1 MERLSAWVSAGL
13 LSAGVSAAVLAGAGA
28 AVADDTSGGVGPGS
42 ASSPAN
48 DSTQRTKTDTTSET
62 PGPSGSTGATGT
74 KSDDKSDTGTRDKA
88 GSTTPATDT
97 DTDTDTEHE
106 SGSEIGTE
114 PELKPQPEPEREV
127 TPGDHETTPPDGTDE
142 AETVLGKKT
151 RPAAVV
157 PTISTPVV
165 VDPENSTSGENET
178 GTTSKTEPSAPLVT
192 ESSVTSERILD
203 REATT
208 ARVSE
213 TPAVSM
219 AVVVEQPPVER
230 AFAPALPNLLGW
242 LQGLTENLIRGVGSL
257 VFNTIQALEALL
269 TGPPAVPANSPV
281 TVRTSTILLANGQR
295 VQANWYFPDVPEG
308 AQQPDRLILLQHGFF
323 ALAPM
328 YSYTA
333 AELAVRTNS
342 IVVTP
347 TLSSNFFADDDAW
360 LNGAGMW
367 NNIAELFV
375 GDRIALNDSARDA
388 GYVGVLP
395 QKFGLAGHSAGG
407 QLVGAVA
414 GYLVDKG
421 AADDLVGVITLDGV
435 PTGSVMPDA
444 LAKLQAYED
453 ATGRYIPVREIGA
466 PPNLFNFISN
476 INESLNAARPGRFNG
491 VVLAG
496 GVHMDSMRGGNPIVQ
511 FLASVLAG
519 FPQPQNPPAVWQLSA
534 EWFNDWFDGDT
545 DNGDDLVPGST
556 LPISTPDGTAY
567 GVVLGRSVPTPA
579 TVAVTV

>member
-1 MERLSAWVSAGL
+1 MDRLSAWVSAGL

-28 AVADDTSGGVGPGS
+28 AVADDTSDGAGRGS
-42 ASSPAN
+42 ASSPVN
-48 DSTQRTKTDTTSET
+48 DSTPRTKTDTTSE
-62 PGPSGSTGATGT
+62 SAVESTSTDKTDTTIGT
-74 KSDDKSDTGTRDKA
+74 ETDDRA
-88 GSTTPATDT
+88 GSTTPGTGHET
-97 DTDTDTEHE
+97 GSEHE
-106 SGSEIGTE
+106 TE
-114 PELKPQPEPEREV
+114 PELQPELGSEHGAAPDE
-127 TPGDHETTPPDGTDE
+127 HEKTPPSRTGE

-151 RPAAVV
+151 RPTAAI
-157 PTISTPVV
+157 PSISTPVV
-165 VDPENSTSGENET
+165 VDAENSTSAENET

-192 ESSVTSERILD
+192 EAAVTAD
-203 REATT
+203 RSHDRDGTT
-208 ARVSE
+208 ARVTE

-219 AVVVEQPPVER
+219 AVVVEQPPAER
-230 AFAPALPNLLGW
+230 AFAPSAPNLLRW
-242 LQGLTENLIRGVGSL
+242 LQGLTENLIKGVGSL

-269 TGPPAVPANSPV
+269 TGPPAVPVNSPV

-375 GDRIALNDSARDA
+375 GDRTALNDSARDA

-567 GVVLGRSVPTPA
+567 GVVLGRAIPVPA
-579 TVAVTV
+579 TVAV

>member
-1 MERLSAWVSAGL
+1 MDRLSAWVSAGL

-28 AVADDTSGGVGPGS
+28 AVADDTSGGAGPGS

-48 DSTQRTKTDTTSET
+48 DSTPRTKTDTTSE
-62 PGPSGSTGATGT
+62 SAAESTSTDKTDTTIGT
-74 KSDDKSDTGTRDKA
+74 ETDDRA
-88 GSTTPATDT
+88 GSTTPGTGHET
-97 DTDTDTEHE
+97 GSEHE
-106 SGSEIGTE
+106 TE
-114 PELKPQPEPEREV
+114 PELQPELESEHGAAPDE
-127 TPGDHETTPPDGTDE
+127 HEKTPPNRAGE

-151 RPAAVV
+151 RPTAAI
-157 PTISTPVV
+157 PSISTPVV
-165 VDPENSTSGENET
+165 VDAEHSTSAENET
-178 GTTSKTEPSAPLVT
+178 GTTTKTEPSAPLVT
-192 ESSVTSERILD
+192 EAAATPDRSPNRDGATAQVT
-203 REATT
+203 EA
-208 ARVSE
+208 
-213 TPAVSM
+213 PAVSM
-219 AVVVEQPPVER
+219 AVVVEQPPAER
-230 AFAPALPNLLGW
+230 AFAPSAPNLLRW
-242 LQGLTENLIRGVGSL
+242 LQGLTENLIKGVGSL

-269 TGPPAVPANSPV
+269 TGPPAVPVNSPV

-375 GDRIALNDSARDA
+375 GERTALNDSARDA

-476 INESLNAARPGRFNG
+476 INESLNEARPGRFNG

-567 GVVLGRSVPTPA
+567 GVVLGRSVPTTV
-579 TVAVTV
+579 TVAV

>member
-1 MERLSAWVSAGL
+1 MSTGSGVFMERLSAWVSAGL

-28 AVADDTSGGVGPGS
+28 AVADDTSGGAGPGS

-48 DSTQRTKTDTTSET
+48 DSTPRTKTDTTPESRAESTSTDKTET
-62 PGPSGSTGATGT
+62 
-74 KSDDKSDTGTRDKA
+74 DDKAD
-88 GSTTPATDT
+88 STTPGGSK
-97 DTDTDTEHE
+97 HE
-106 SGSEIGTE
+106 TE
-114 PELKPQPEPEREV
+114 PELKPELEAEAEHEA
-127 TPGDHETTPPDGTDE
+127 TLEDHEKTPPNDA
-142 AETVLGKKT
+142 AETEIVLGKKT
-151 RPAAVV
+151 RPAAVI
-157 PTISTPVV
+157 PSISTPVV
-165 VDPENSTSGENET
+165 VDAEHSTSAENET
-178 GTTSKTEPSAPLVT
+178 GTTTKTEPSAPLVT
-192 ESSVTSERILD
+192 EAAATPDRSPNRDGATAQVT
-203 REATT
+203 EA
-208 ARVSE
+208 
-213 TPAVSM
+213 PAVSM
-219 AVVVEQPPVER
+219 AVVVEQPPAER
-230 AFAPALPNLLGW
+230 AFAPSSPNLLRW
-242 LQGLTENLIRGVGSL
+242 LQGLTENLIKGVGSL

-269 TGPPAVPANSPV
+269 TGPPAVPVNSPV

-375 GDRIALNDSARDA
+375 GERTALNDSARDA

-476 INESLNAARPGRFNG
+476 INESLNEARPGRFNG

-567 GVVLGRSVPTPA
+567 GVVLGRSVPTTV
-579 TVAVTV
+579 TVAV

>member
-1 MERLSAWVSAGL
+1 MSTGSGVFMERVSAWVSAGL

-28 AVADDTSGGVGPGS
+28 AVADDTSGGAGPGS

-48 DSTQRTKTDTTSET
+48 DNTPRTKTDTTSES
-62 PGPSGSTGATGT
+62 PAKSPS
-74 KSDDKSDTGTRDKA
+74 DRQ
-88 GSTTPATDT
+88 TDT
-97 DTDTDTEHE
+97 NTDSKTDSSISGAETEHE
-106 SGSEIGTE
+106 TGSEVGTE
-114 PELKPQPEPEREV
+114 PELQPKPEPKPEPEV
-127 TPGDHETTPPDGTDE
+127 TAPTPEPTPTDGTGE
-142 AETVLGKKT
+142 AESVLGKKT
-151 RPAAVV
+151 RPAAAI
-157 PTISTPVV
+157 PTVTGPVV
-165 VDPENSTSGENET
+165 VGAENSTPAEAENGT
-178 GTTSKTEPSAPLVT
+178 GTTSTTEPSAPLVT
-192 ESSVTSERILD
+192 EAEVTSERILD
-203 REATT
+203 RDATT

-213 TPAVSM
+213 APAVSM
-219 AVVVEQPPVER
+219 AVVVEQPPAER
-230 AFAPALPNLLGW
+230 AFAPAGPNLLRW
-242 LQGLTENLIRGVGSL
+242 LQGLTENLIKGVGSL

-269 TGPPAVPANSPV
+269 TGPPAVPVNSPV

-308 AQQPDRLILLQHGFF
+308 APQPDRLILLQHGFF

-375 GDRIALNDSARDA
+375 GDRTALKDSARDA

-476 INESLNAARPGRFNG
+476 INESLNEARPGRFNG

-567 GVVLGRSVPTPA
+567 GVVLGRAVPAPA
-579 TVAVTV
+579 TVAAIV

>member
-13 LSAGVSAAVLAGAGA
+13 LSAGVSAAVLAGAGV
-28 AVADDTSGGVGPGS
+28 AVADDTSGGAGPGS
-42 ASSPAN
+42 ASSTAT
-48 DSTQRTKTDTTSET
+48 DSTPRTKPDTTPESPATTPSNGKTDTKTDS
-62 PGPSGSTGATGT
+62 
-74 KSDDKSDTGTRDKA
+74 K
-88 GSTTPATDT
+88 TDT
-97 DTDTDTEHE
+97 KTDSSTSGAETEHE
-106 SGSEIGTE
+106 TGSEIGTE
-114 PELKPQPEPEREV
+114 PELQPKPEPEV
-127 TPGDHETTPPDGTDE
+127 TAPTPEQTPTDDAGET
-142 AETVLGKKT
+142 ETVLGKKN
-151 RPAAVV
+151 RPAAAI
-157 PTISTPVV
+157 PTVTGPVV
-165 VDPENSTSGENET
+165 VGADNSTPAEAENAA
-178 GTTSKTEPSAPLVT
+178 TSTTEPSAPLVT
-192 ESSVTSERILD
+192 ESAVTADRSLD
-203 REATT
+203 RDGTT
-208 ARVSE
+208 ARVTE

-219 AVVVEQPPVER
+219 AVVVEQPPAER
-230 AFAPALPNLLGW
+230 AFAPSAPNLLRW
-242 LQGLTENLIRGVGSL
+242 LQGLTENLIKGVGSL

-269 TGPPAVPANSPV
+269 TGPPAVPVNSPV

-375 GDRIALNDSARDA
+375 GDRTALNDSARDA

-476 INESLNAARPGRFNG
+476 INESLNEARPGRFNG

-556 LPISTPDGTAY
+556 LPISTPEGTAY
-567 GVVLGRSVPTPA
+567 GVVLGRAVPAPA
-579 TVAVTV
+579 TVAVAV

>member
-1 MERLSAWVSAGL
+1 MSTGAGVFMERLSAWLSAGL
-13 LSAGVSAAVLAGAGA
+13 LSAGVSAAVLAGAGV
-28 AVADDTSGGVGPGS
+28 AVADDTSGSAGPGS
-42 ASSPAN
+42 ASSPGN
-48 DSTQRTKTDTTSET
+48 DSTPRTKTDTTSEA
-62 PGPSGSTGATGT
+62 PGHSSATGT
-74 KSDDKSDTGTRDKA
+74 KPETKSDTDHKSDTETNDKA
-88 GSTTPATDT
+88 GSTTPGTW
-97 DTDTDTEHE
+97 HE
-106 SGSEIGTE
+106 TGAEIGTE
-114 PELKPQPEPEREV
+114 PELKPEPEPEV
-127 TPGDHETTPPDGTDE
+127 TAPASEQTPPNGADE

-151 RPAAVV
+151 RPAAAV

-165 VDPENSTSGENET
+165 VDAENNTSAANET
-178 GTTSKTEPSAPLVT
+178 GTTSTTEPSAPFVT
-192 ESSVTSERILD
+192 ETEVTSGRILD
-203 REATT
+203 RDAAT
-208 ARVSE
+208 ARISQ

-219 AVVVEQPPVER
+219 AVVVEDAPVER

-242 LQGLTENLIRGVGSL
+242 LQGLTENLIKGVGSL

-269 TGPPAVPANSPV
+269 TGPPAVPVNSPV

-333 AELAVRTNS
+333 AELAVRTNT

-567 GVVLGRSVPTPA
+567 GVVLGRSVPAPA
-579 TVAVTV
+579 TVAV